1 VSGELDFTDPAI
13 GSDPMTQDIFDL
25 FADGYTADDILS
37 EMPEVQPHWVA
48 REYVDEVVAL
58 YNQRTA
64 SNLPATTVTD
74 EMEA

>member
-1 VSGELDFTDPAI
+1 
-13 GSDPMTQDIFDL
+13 
-25 FADGYTADDILS
+25 
-37 EMPEVQPHWVA
+37 MPEVQPHWVA